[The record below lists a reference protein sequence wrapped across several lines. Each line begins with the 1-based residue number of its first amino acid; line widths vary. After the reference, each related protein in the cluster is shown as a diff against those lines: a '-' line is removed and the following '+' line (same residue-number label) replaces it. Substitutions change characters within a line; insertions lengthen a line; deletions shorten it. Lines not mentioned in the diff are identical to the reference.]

1 MSTFIFYVQNFLL
14 KDECTIFFS
23 LKIEADFINY
33 LSYVDLGNI
42 VPFKTEVLIGM
53 TRHRTLTPSEL
64 QNWRWR
70 HFWALENV
78 GNNSK
83 DHRFGLWGGF
93 KTLNVILLLYKS
105 LSHLVNQKNLI
116 EVTKWH
122 SHLKTTLFLV
132 FFYVALQ
139 TFFFFFKHQEVKIL
153 WKRQI
158 WSHSYIYISWWG
170 STVKNGWESQ
180 VTANAFLCLSIS
192 CPFQCF
198 TVAS

>member
-1 MSTFIFYVQNFLL
+1 MSVRF
-14 KDECTIFFS
+14 FFS

-33 LSYVDLGNI
+33 LSYVDLGNL

-116 EVTKWH
+116 RSDEVTFP
-122 SHLKTTLFLV
+122 SEDNSVLSIFLCCI
-132 FFYVALQ
+132 AN
-139 TFFFFFKHQEVKIL
+139 FFFFLHQEVKIL